1 MSQSLSC
8 TESIKKVICE
18 NYSHYKGRARRSEFW
33 YWQLFNLIMNIIFFI
48 LAYVISTQI
57 SFVLIPIFIIIS
69 LKILF
74 PTFTIMVR
82 RLHDTGKSGW
92 FLILFFIP
100 IVGWIILI
108 IMFCQDSDATNEY
121 GPSPKAISTDFMAI

>member
-8 TESIKKVICE
+8 TESIKKVFIE
-18 NYSHYKGRARRSEFW
+18 NYCNFNGRARRSEFW
-33 YWQLFNLIMNIIFFI
+33 YWYLFTLIIEITLSILLQVLPKNLSLVFMIIFTI
-48 LAYVISTQI
+48 LNLAILSPTVGVQI
-57 SFVLIPIFIIIS
+57 
-69 LKILF
+69 
-74 PTFTIMVR
+74 R

>member
-1 MSQSLSC
+1 MIQSLGC
-8 TESIKKVICE
+8 CESIKKVICE

-69 LKILF
+69 LIFLF
-74 PTFTIMVR
+74 PTFTIMIR
-82 RLHDTGKSGW
+82 RLHDTGRSGW
-92 FLILFFIP
+92 FLLLLLIP
-100 IVGWIILI
+100 IIGWIILTI
-108 IMFCQDSDATNEY
+108 WFCQDSDYKNEY
-121 GPSPKAISTDFMAI
+121 GPSPKVVSSGYIW

>member
-1 MSQSLSC
+1 MIQSLSC
-8 TESIKKVICE
+8 CESIKKVICE
-18 NYSHYKGRARRSEFW
+18 NYSDYKGRARRSEFW

-69 LKILF
+69 LIFLF

-82 RLHDTGKSGW
+82 RLHDTGRSGW
-92 FLILFFIP
+92 FLLLLLIP
-100 IVGWIILI
+100 IIGWIILI
-108 IMFCQDSDATNEY
+108 IWFCQDSDYKNEY
-121 GPSPKAISTDFMAI
+121 DPSPKVVSSGYIW